1 MFIGTKAERERLQA
15 KERYWHDQAS
25 RVYEFEEEIRAR
37 EAVIR
42 SQDEKLRSQNEELR
56 SQDEKLR
63 SQNEELRSQDEKL
76 RSQNEELRSQDEK
89 LRSIKRWKLAAERK
103 VIAKTLFFR
112 FNKPV
117 ATSLALLN
125 EIDSSETLNRLSDV
139 SDECENYDD
148 FLKKLADCNAET

>member
-15 KERYWHDQAS
+15 KERYWHDLAS

-42 SQDEKLRSQNEELR
+42 SQDEKLRS
-56 SQDEKLR
+56 
-63 SQNEELRSQDEKL
+63 
-76 RSQNEELRSQDEK
+76 
-89 LRSIKRWKLAAERK
+89 IKIWKLAAERK

-139 SDECENYDD
+139 GDECESYDD
-148 FLKKLADCNAET
+148 FLKKLADCNAETKVGE

>member
-1 MFIGTKAERERLQA
+1 MFIGTKAERELLQA

-56 SQDEKLR
+56 SLTTR
-63 SQNEELRSQDEKL
+63 R
-76 RSQNEELRSQDEK
+76 
-89 LRSIKRWKLAAERK
+89 LAAERK

-139 SDECENYDD
+139 GDECESYDD
-148 FLKKLADCNAET
+148 FLKKLADCNAETKVGE